1 MDLIVK
7 QGSITLLCVRPP
19 LILSFGIFTV
29 PQACQQT
36 IYQLRLTVAFHYS
49 IFLFGIINVLSD
61 FDEAPSGG
69 WQLLLLLAL
78 ESVPNTLA
86 PLFILSM
93 WELYARD
100 TYLRLARRR

>member
-69 WQLLLLLAL
+69 WQKLLLLLAL

-86 PLFILSM
+86 PRFIPRG
-93 WELYARD
+93 LYARD